1 MIEWKLQLQKLH
13 RFDFKTTQKRPRGK
27 LVDILLILK
36 VEFTSELPRRINVI
50 ISMSIHLSN
59 LMKSRKVEFR
69 RRIDGESTKIVHWN
83 EKDNP
88 HYNGIKYHS
97 ETTLLQLC
105 SKFFL
110 NNYEALWQ
118 RHLKDTLQLKILG
131 EWVNI
136 GANFFMSRYV

>member
-1 MIEWKLQLQKLH
+1 METAITEVTSIRLQNDTEKATWKT
-13 RFDFKTTQKRPRGK
+13 RRYFVDFKSRIYVG
-27 LVDILLILK
+27 
-36 VEFTSELPRRINVI
+36 TSTSIE
-50 ISMSIHLSN
+50 SMSLFPCRFTFQIWWN
-59 LMKSRKVEFR
+59 LERWNFDVESMANPQR
-69 RRIDGESTKIVHWN
+69 CVHWN